1 MTTGQRFVW
10 ALLGL
15 SLLGGL
21 VTGAQIYYRLAYVWG
36 VFLLVNWVWA
46 RLSLRGLQF
55 ERRARALRAQLGQVF
70 EERFEVRNPSRLLR
84 FWLEVE
90 DLSALPGAQASQV
103 FSAIGGREGRSYVAR
118 TRLVQR
124 GAFALGPT
132 RLGSGDLFGLFPV
145 SRTIAPQAT
154 LLVYPLIVPLTR
166 FAEPTGI
173 MPGGDALRR
182 RTPQVTPNA
191 SGVRE
196 YLPGDPLNRI
206 HWRSTARRE
215 MLMVKEF
222 ELDPLADVW
231 LFLDAEQRVHCG
243 LPFRQTYEKPAVWNH
258 VQQVQLPPTTE
269 EYAASIA
276 ASLMRYYLQQKRA
289 VGLVSRAAESLLL
302 PADRGGRQLV
312 KALDELALWHPTGM
326 LPLISLVEAQA
337 RHLTRGS
344 TVVLITP
351 SPEDSIAVVTDYLK
365 RRGLRPIVVLLDS
378 ESFGGAPGSKSLAQK
393 IRLLDVPVRRV
404 MCGESLEA
412 NLTGEN

>member
-10 ALLGL
+10 SLLGL
-15 SLLGGL
+15 SLLGGF

-36 VFLLVNWVWA
+36 LFLLVNWVWA

-55 ERRARALRAQLGQVF
+55 ERRARTLRAQLGQVF

-90 DLSALPGAQASQV
+90 DLSSLPGAQASQV
-103 FSAIGGREGRSYVAR
+103 FSTIGGREGRSYVAR
-118 TRLVQR
+118 TRLTQR

-145 SRTIAPQAT
+145 SRMVAPQAT

-166 FAEPTGI
+166 FPEPTGVI
-173 MPGGDALRR
+173 SGGDALRR

-196 YLPGDPLNRI
+196 YIPGDPLNRI

-222 ELDPLADVW
+222 ELDPLADAW
-231 LFLDAEQRVHCG
+231 LFLDAEQRIHCG
-243 LPFRQTYEKPAVWNH
+243 LPWTETHEKPAVWNR
-258 VQQVQLPPTTE
+258 VPQVQLPPTTE
-269 EYAASIA
+269 EYAASVT

-312 KALDELALWHPTGM
+312 KALEALALWHPNGT

-365 RRGLRPIVVLLDS
+365 RRGLRPIVVLLDA
-378 ESFGGAPGSKSLAQK
+378 ESFGGTPGSKPLAEK
-393 IRLLDVPVRRV
+393 IRLLGAPVRRV
-404 MCGESLEA
+404 ICGESLEA
-412 NLTGEN
+412 NLAGAV